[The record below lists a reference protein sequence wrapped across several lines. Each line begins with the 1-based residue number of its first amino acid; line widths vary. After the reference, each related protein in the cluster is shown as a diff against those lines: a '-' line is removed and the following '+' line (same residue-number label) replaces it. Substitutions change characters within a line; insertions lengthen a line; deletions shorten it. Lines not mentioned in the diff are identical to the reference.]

1 MTSLASGFY
10 VPQIYKNLQS
20 IVAVRKILRDTMS
33 YLLELPF
40 LFSPACLQESEV
52 LQLGDEEHAS
62 SDQIP
67 SHKHILQKI
76 QKIIKNK
83 KL

>member
-1 MTSLASGFY
+1 MTSLASGLY

-33 YLLELPF
+33 HLLELPF

-76 QKIIKNK
+76 QKIIKN
-83 KL
+83 